1 MICEPF
7 DVVVV
12 PFPFSDSPEVKQR
25 KAFVLTTPA
34 FQRGSK
40 TLVMAMI
47 TSAHGSA
54 WPGDVPIAD
63 LEPAGLRKACLARLK
78 IFTLDEALLLGRAGT
93 LSARDQAAI
102 RAAWRPLL
110 AL

>member
-1 MICEPF
+1 MICDPF

-12 PFPFSDSPEVKQR
+12 PFPFSDSAQVKQR
-25 KAFVLTTPA
+25 KAFVLTTSD

-47 TSAHGSA
+47 TSAQASA
-54 WPGDVPIAD
+54 WPGDVSIAD
-63 LEPAGLRKACLARLK
+63 LEPAGLRKPCVARLK
-78 IFTLDEALLLGRAGT
+78 LFTLDEGLICERVGAL
-93 LSARDQAAI
+93 SERDQAAI
-102 RAAWRPLL
+102 RASWRLLL

>member
-12 PFPFSDSPEVKQR
+12 PFPFSDSPQVKQR
-25 KAFVLTTPA
+25 KAFVLTRSD

-40 TLVMAMI
+40 TLVMAML
-47 TSAHGSA
+47 TSAHASA

-63 LEPAGLRKACLARLK
+63 LEPAGLRKSCVARLK
-78 IFTLDEALLLGRAGT
+78 LFTLDEALLLERVGT
-93 LSARDQAAI
+93 LSARDQTAI
-102 RAAWRPLL
+102 RAAWKPLL

>member
-7 DVVVV
+7 EVLVV
-12 PFPFSDSPEVKQR
+12 PFPFSDSVETKRR
-25 KAFVLTTPA
+25 KAFVLSSLA

-47 TSAHGSA
+47 TSAHASS
-54 WPGDVPIAD
+54 WPGDVPLSD
-63 LEPAGLRKACLARLK
+63 LEPAGLRQSCVARLK
-78 IFTLDEALLLGRAGT
+78 IFTLDEALILECVGT
-93 LSARDQAAI
+93 LSMKDQDAI
-102 RAAWRPLL
+102 RTSWKPLL